1 MKWRSHVFGISEEV
15 LRGGKLRLA
24 LSKHALITLL
34 TAEEVKIS
42 TPFAALGE
50 SIIHSFENWTAYTK
64 FKNRFI
70 LGIKN

>member
-1 MKWRSHVFGISEEV
+1 MKLHE
-15 LRGGKLRLA
+15 
-24 LSKHALITLL
+24 TLL